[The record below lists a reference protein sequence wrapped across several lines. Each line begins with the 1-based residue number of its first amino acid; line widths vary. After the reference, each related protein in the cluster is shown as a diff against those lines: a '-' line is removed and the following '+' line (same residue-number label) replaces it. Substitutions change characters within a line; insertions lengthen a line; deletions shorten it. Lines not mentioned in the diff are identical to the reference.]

1 MQIPF
6 TYLIGWSSHN
16 IWYYGVR
23 YAKNATPN
31 SLWTTYFTSSKLV
44 KELKNRIG
52 DPDVIQIRKTFNS
65 REKAVLWESKVLR
78 RLKLCERDDFL
89 NKARS
94 TPIKFAL
101 AGSKHWVGRKHSEET
116 KAKMRKWVD
125 IARHEKRLDNGW
137 SGRKH
142 SEETKAKMREEQA
155 LNPRVASEETRAK
168 IGVASR
174 GRQAFLG
181 RKHSEETK
189 AKLRTKIVSE
199 ETRSKL
205 SLARKTR
212 APISEET
219 REKMRIARKGQTHS
233 EETKAKMRAARASHV
248 F

>member
-116 KAKMRKWVD
+116 KAKMR
-125 IARHEKRLDNGW
+125 
-137 SGRKH
+137 
-142 SEETKAKMREEQA
+142 EEQA